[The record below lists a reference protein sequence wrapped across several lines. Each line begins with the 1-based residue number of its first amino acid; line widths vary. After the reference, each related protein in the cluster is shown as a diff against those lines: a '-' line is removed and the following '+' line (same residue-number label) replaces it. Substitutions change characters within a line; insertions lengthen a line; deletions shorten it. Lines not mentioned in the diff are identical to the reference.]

1 MENLRKILGRVMS
14 SGRLGK
20 EHVNMRG
27 VDKGTVFF
35 LTAES
40 EGLVILGGPPRGGL
54 LNL

>member
-1 MENLRKILGRVMS
+1 
-14 SGRLGK
+14 
-20 EHVNMRG
+20 MRG
-27 VDKGTVFF
+27 IDKGKVFF